1 MNQSNTKSSITI
13 GRSHDNDIV
22 VGKSD
27 VSGYHATLSLE
38 KGVYCFT
45 DHSRNGTKING
56 KVICGRQIRVYHA
69 DSILLAKKYPL
80 DWDQVDLYLQPV
92 PDDTEVQVGM
102 KHDGPSP
109 VPIIDD
115 SLGFWMGVLCFLF
128 PIVGIILYF
137 VCRDK
142 TPNRASTALQVS
154 LISVGLNFVI
164 GFLSA
169 L

>member
-1 MNQSNTKSSITI
+1 MSSITI
-13 GRSHDNDIV
+13 GRSPDNDIV
-22 VGKSD
+22 VGKSE

-38 KGVYCFT
+38 NGAYLFT
-45 DHSRNGTKING
+45 DHSKNGTKING
-56 KVICGRQIRVYHA
+56 KVICERQIRVYHG
-69 DSILLAKKYPL
+69 DSILLAKAYPL
-80 DWDQVDLYLQPV
+80 DWDQVDLYLKPKTV
-92 PDDTEVQVGM
+92 PPEP
-102 KHDGPSP
+102 GPEP
-109 VPIIDD
+109 GPKPTGLRDD